1 MSSSILTTC
10 TVPVTSLR
18 ASPYSLE
25 WGSSVFAKVIAVNI
39 YGNSIESTDGNGA
52 VITTSPDAPINLA
65 EVVVD
70 RTKSTLGLSWD
81 PAAFTGGD
89 VIIDY
94 RISIAEQGQTFS
106 VLASGVTE
114 STYTATGLNFG
125 TTYEFK
131 VESRN
136 SYGYSAFSSTETLLC
151 AFIADPPTT
160 VTTVNAD
167 EKVTITWNDPIANG
181 SPITAYKIYII
192 DSTSAY
198 VEESVECDGTSS
210 TVITNRE
217 CQVALSTLTSV
228 PYSLI

>member
-1 MSSSILTTC
+1 VPAQPSAPVTTWSPDDVVLTWTPPDDGGSTITGYTVSIRHSDLSTFSVDATNCDMSSSILTTC

-18 ASPYSLE
+18 SSPYSLE

-65 EVVVD
+65 EVVVE

-81 PAAFTGGD
+81 AAAFTGGD

-94 RISIAEQGQTFS
+94 RISIAVQGSSFA
-106 VLASGVTE
+106 VLASSLTD
-114 STYTATGLNFG
+114 STYTATGLTFG

-136 SYGYSAFSSTETLLC
+136 SYGYSAYSSTETLLC

-160 VTTVNAD
+160 V
-167 EKVTITWNDPIANG
+167 
-181 SPITAYKIYII
+181 
-192 DSTSAY
+192 
-198 VEESVECDGTSS
+198 SS
-210 TVITNRE
+210 TNLNDKVVFDWNTP
-217 CQVALSTLTSV
+217 V
-228 PYSLI
+228 